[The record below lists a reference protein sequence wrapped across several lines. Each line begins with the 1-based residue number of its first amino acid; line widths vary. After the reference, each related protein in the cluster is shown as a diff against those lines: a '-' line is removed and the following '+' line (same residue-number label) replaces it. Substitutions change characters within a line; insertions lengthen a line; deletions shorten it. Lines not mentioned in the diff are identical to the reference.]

1 MAFPRYGEQV
11 EQSRHPMSIARAD
24 SRPWRLGLSMLLLA
38 IWLPVP
44 PVTATMTDPLQ
55 GFQGI
60 PWGSP
65 LSERTQ
71 LALVDLDGRVKI
83 YEYREDPP
91 RFAKEPVEAIKLY
104 TIDGQFARVMIRYR
118 NEKTHNRLKQVL
130 VSQFGDIRHSPGS
143 MVRGL
148 NQEYSWRLEE
158 TEINMSYRGLGERGL
173 LVIQSRIL
181 APRFLE
187 LLSEHTH

>member
-1 MAFPRYGEQV
+1 MT
-11 EQSRHPMSIARAD
+11 IARTVHA
-24 SRPWRLGLSMLLLA
+24 PWYLGFHLFFLIS
-38 IWLPVP
+38 WLPS
-44 PVTATMTDPLQ
+44 PLIAANTTTEHIP

-71 LALVDLDGRVKI
+71 LVLVDPDDRVDI
-83 YEYREDPP
+83 YEYRQGPS
-91 RFAKEPVEAIKLY
+91 RFAQEPVESIKLY
-104 TIDGQFARVMIRYR
+104 AIDNRFARVMIRYR
-118 NEKTHNRLKQVL
+118 NEATHNNIKRAL
-130 VSQFGDIRHSPGS
+130 VSQFGDISHHPGA

-158 TEINMSYRGLGERGL
+158 TEINLSYRGLGERGL

-187 LLSEHTH
+187 LLSDHTH

>member
-1 MAFPRYGEQV
+1 
-11 EQSRHPMSIARAD
+11 MSIARAD
-24 SRPWRLGLSMLLLA
+24 SHPWRLGLSMLLLA

-91 RFAKEPVEAIKLY
+91 HFAQEPVEAIKLY

-130 VSQFGDIRHSPGS
+130 VSQFGDIRRSPGS

>member
-1 MAFPRYGEQV
+1 MQTSFDCPPTLR
-11 EQSRHPMSIARAD
+11 SFMTLARTV
-24 SRPWRLGLSMLLLA
+24 PGLWYLSFHLVFLVS
-38 IWLPVP
+38 WLPSPLVAAN
-44 PVTATMTDPLQ
+44 TTTDHIP

-65 LSERTQ
+65 LSARPQ
-71 LALVDLDGRVKI
+71 LVLVDPDDRVDI
-83 YEYREDPP
+83 YEYRKSPP
-91 RFAKEPVEAIKLY
+91 RFAQEPVESIKLY
-104 TIDGQFARVMIRYR
+104 AIDDQFARVMIRYR
-118 NEKTHNRLKQVL
+118 NEATHNHIKQAL
-130 VSQFGDIRHSPGS
+130 VSQFGEIRHHPGA

-158 TEINMSYRGLGERGL
+158 TEINLSYRGLGERGL

-187 LLSEHTH
+187 LLSDHTH